1 MTMAFSIKQNDTS
14 PSLQATLKDAA
25 LTAINL
31 TGATVR
37 FHMKSVDG
45 TVKVDEVMT
54 IVSEDNGIVQY
65 DWVSGDTD
73 TVGTYYVEFEVTYAD
88 ASVETFPNNG
98 NKVVSVVRELN

>member
-1 MTMAFSIKQNDTS
+1 MAFSIKQNDTS
-14 PSLQATLKDAA
+14 PSLQVTLKDSS
-25 LTAINL
+25 LVVVDL

-45 TVKVDEVMT
+45 TVKIDETMT
-54 IVSEDNGIVQY
+54 ITDAENGVVQY
-65 DWVSGDTD
+65 DWQVGDTD

>member
-14 PSLQATLKDAA
+14 PALQATLKDAA
-25 LTAINL
+25 LAPINL

-45 TVKVDEVMT
+45 TVKIDTAMT
-54 IVSEDNGIVQY
+54 VTNALGGVVQY
-65 DWVSGDTD
+65 DWVAGDTD
-73 TVGTYYVEFEVTYAD
+73 TVGTYYVEFEVTYSD

-98 NKVVSVVRELN
+98 NRVVSVVKELN